1 MASKDINVDGQYS
14 AGFQS
19 KRAVLNCAA
28 AGHTTKGASS
38 AANKPGRGLF
48 LSNTVRIATF
58 LSMNTFADLIIS
70 HYERHAAAWDAE
82 RARSVWNDKFWHD
95 RFIEMLPRDAAVLD
109 LGCGSGFPVG
119 QHMAAHGLRITGVDS
134 SPTLISFCRTRLPE
148 HDWIVGD
155 MRSLS
160 LKRSF
165 QGILAWDSFFH
176 LNHRDQRQMFD
187 VFAAHAAPG
196 AVLMFN
202 AGPQFGEAIGN
213 FPLYHAS
220 LDAAE
225 YADLLDKIGFEI
237 VSHVV
242 EDSLAGGRT
251 VWLAS
256 LRNGFTRQESA
267 LREPSV
273 R

>member
-1 MASKDINVDGQYS
+1 
-14 AGFQS
+14 
-19 KRAVLNCAA
+19 
-28 AGHTTKGASS
+28 
-38 AANKPGRGLF
+38 
-48 LSNTVRIATF
+48 
-58 LSMNTFADLIIS
+58 MNTFAELIIS

-82 RARSVWNDKFWHD
+82 RARSVWNEKFWHD
-95 RFIEMLPRDAAVLD
+95 RFIAMLPRDAAVLD

-119 QHMAAHGLRITGVDS
+119 QHIAAHGLRITGVDS

-155 MRSLS
+155 MLTVTQAVIPGYPRLGQ
-160 LKRSF
+160 L
-165 QGILAWDSFFH
+165 FH

-213 FPLYHAS
+213 FRGDPLYHAS
-220 LDAAE
+220 LNAAE

-242 EDSLAGGRT
+242 EDSGAGGRT

-256 LRNGFTRQESA
+256 
-267 LREPSV
+267 
-273 R
+273 